1 MLLRSL
7 HIASRQLFYLLAI
20 SIIVGLLG
28 LIAAVWLSDE
38 VAKRKDELASWASQ
52 KTGYPVTIEQAG
64 LYWFDLIPKL
74 EVRQVAVMQKDGEA
88 PILTA
93 SQVYLTL
100 DLLQTLTQGEPVLAD
115 ASIRQARLAVE
126 RDQNGQFQLT
136 GLQAGRRTAPRTTT
150 LPEVLRWFSWLK
162 QLELSQIQL
171 TYTDIPNPSLSGS
184 YLLQQLELAFARQ
197 QWQAIADIA
206 LPQQIGSNL
215 RLSAKLEVDDNFAIQ
230 AWQGSFNTED
240 MSLSPLLSDI
250 NLDGVQIESGLV
262 SASVNASQ
270 SQTGE
275 LNADMELIVSDAL
288 LSSDKS
294 EEEFDQVALDRLQG
308 HFRFASEQQNW
319 ELTGDSLLL
328 QMAGETWPAT
338 RFEVNKTADGVV
350 SASAD
355 YLRLSDL
362 TSIALLLNTAPD
374 WLVTTKPAGDVE
386 KLAVR
391 YQLGQG
397 PQKVHAQV
405 GAMAML
411 PWQDYPGANDLSFT
425 LDWQQDQGQLSLNSH
440 QTTIYADTWLKD
452 AVFLDSIT
460 GTISWRRQENNW
472 HVLAEE
478 LSVWNKDLNLALNGR
493 INHQNET
500 TDTDLRLAL
509 QDINVNQWRAYV
521 PERIL
526 PDDFEKWSRGAFR
539 EGVIREGLIELSG
552 NPAAFPFDKEPEQ
565 GKFDM
570 HLEVE
575 NTRLHYAEGWPDL
588 MQVNGQI
595 SGKGN
600 DLLIKSQS
608 GSIAGFAFK
617 DVTTTISNLVRHKPI
632 LRVDGLLSG
641 TTSDALAFLQN
652 SPLKKRFASVADW
665 MEATGRSDIKLELMV
680 PLVDPNATQATGYVS
695 FVDSQLTT
703 QAVPG
708 LQVTAINGQL
718 EFDNHGV
725 KAQAI
730 QAQALNEPVTI
741 DVIPEDALTRVDISG
756 RSTTA
761 SLRNMWPA
769 LIPDFA
775 DGDSAYLTQVLI
787 SEPEQG
793 EFDVAV
799 TIRSDLR
806 GISIDAPEPLGKL
819 ASQRKPLM
827 IRIETDTQPIYHLSL
842 DKWLNASLTEREEKL
857 TGQIMLGGEQ
867 SRANGDGLT
876 LGGYIDSL
884 NLDDWLDW
892 QTRQQSAEGGPP
904 LVDTVQ
910 LRLGQLLLAE
920 QAVNDL
926 AINASQSSGQWQVQ
940 LDSSQIKGDITLP
953 KAISNET
960 PLAVRLD
967 HLRLNLSEDSSD
979 EPERKAELWP
989 ALRLDIAEFELNKMQ
1004 LGSLNLRA
1012 NRTENSWAIEAAS
1025 LRSPV
1030 LQASLTGSWTQS
1042 SVVDRSQFD
1051 IVASSDDLKALLAY
1065 YGYQEVVEARQVQLN
1080 SQLNWR
1086 GNPAQFSLDTMQGQL
1101 DLSVGRGSLIEVE
1114 PGAAGR
1120 IFGLLSIA
1128 AIPRRLAL
1136 DFSDLF
1142 GKGFDFSAITG
1153 HFTFAGG
1160 IARTDDLIM
1169 RGDSA
1174 LIEVAGPVYLVEK
1187 TYDQVVK
1194 VTPEVSSTLPIAGA
1208 VAGGPVGLGVGT
1220 AILLVDKI
1228 AGTLF
1233 DREIVNLI
1241 SYQYALTGPWDS
1253 PKLNVVTPTPTQGPS
1268 IP

>member
-7 HIASRQLFYLLAI
+7 HIASRQLFYLLAVL
-20 SIIVGLLG
+20 IIVGLLG
-28 LIAAVWLSDE
+28 LMAAVWLSEE

-52 KTGYPVTIEQAG
+52 KTGYPVTIGEAG

-74 EVRQVAVMQKDGEA
+74 EVRQVTIMQKDGDA

-93 SQVYLTL
+93 AQVYLTL
-100 DLLQTLTQGEPVLAD
+100 DLLQTLSQGEPVVAD
-115 ASIRQARLAVE
+115 ASIREAKLAVN
-126 RDQNGQFQLT
+126 RDQNGQFQLI
-136 GLQAGRRTAPRTTT
+136 GLQAGRKAQRTTT

-171 TYTDIPNPSLSGS
+171 SYTDIPHPALSGN
-184 YLLQQLELAFARQ
+184 YRLQQLDLAFASQEWR
-197 QWQAIADIA
+197 ATADIA
-206 LPQQIGSNL
+206 LPEQIGSSL
-215 RLSAKLEVDDNFAIQ
+215 QLSAELDVDDNFLIQ
-230 AWQGSFNTED
+230 AWQGSFDTED

-250 NLDGVQIESGLV
+250 NLDGMQIESGLV
-262 SASVNASQ
+262 TASVTASQ
-270 SQTGE
+270 TQKGE
-275 LNADMELIVSDAL
+275 INADMALIVSDAL

-294 EEEFDQVALDRLQG
+294 AEEFDQVALDRLQG
-308 HFRFASEQQNW
+308 QFSFSSQQQSW
-319 ELTGDSLLL
+319 QLMGDSLLL
-328 QMAGETWPAT
+328 QMAGEPWPYT
-338 RFEVNKTADGVV
+338 RFEVNKTADGIV
-350 SASAD
+350 STTAD

-397 PQKVHAQV
+397 LKQV
-405 GAMAML
+405 QGQVEAMAML

-452 AVFLDSIT
+452 AVFLDSLT
-460 GTISWRRQENNW
+460 GNISWRQQDDNW

-478 LSVWNKDLNLALNGR
+478 LRVWNKDLNLALNGR
-493 INHQNET
+493 VNHQNAL

-509 QDINVNQWRAYV
+509 QDINVKHWRDYV

-526 PDDFEKWSRGAFR
+526 PDDFEKWSREAFK
-539 EGVIREGLIELSG
+539 EGVIRQGQIELSG
-552 NPAAFPFDKEPEQ
+552 NPSAFPFDKEPEQ
-565 GKFDM
+565 GRFSM
-570 HLEVE
+570 NLEVE
-575 NTRLHYAEGWPDL
+575 NTQLHYGEGWPDL

-595 SGKGN
+595 SGQGN

-617 DVTTTISNLVRHKPI
+617 DVTTTISNLVRPNPI
-632 LRVDGLLSG
+632 LRVDGVLAG

-665 MEATGRSDIKLELMV
+665 VEVKGRSDIKLELMV
-680 PLVDPNATQATGYVS
+680 PLIDPDATQAKGHVS
-695 FVDSQLTT
+695 FVDSQLST

-718 EFDNHGV
+718 QFDNQGV
-725 KAQAI
+725 SAQAI
-730 QAQALNEPVTI
+730 QAQALNEPVLI
-741 DVIPEDALTRVDISG
+741 DVVPEDDLTRVDISG
-756 RSTTA
+756 HSTMTN
-761 SLRNMWPA
+761 LRDQWPE

-775 DGDSAYLTQVLI
+775 TGDSEYLTQVLI
-787 SEPEQG
+787 SEPQEG

-799 TIRSDLR
+799 NIRSDLR
-806 GISIDAPEPLGKL
+806 GVTIDAPEPLGKL
-819 ASQRKPLM
+819 ASQRKPLSL
-827 IRIETDTQPIYHLSL
+827 RIETDAQPVYHLSL
-842 DKWLNASLTEREEKL
+842 DKWLNASLTEREDKFA
-857 TGQIMLGGEQ
+857 GQIMLGGAQ
-867 SRANGDGLT
+867 SRASGDSLM
-876 LGGYIDSL
+876 LGGNIDKL

-892 QTRQQSAEGGPP
+892 QSRQQRSEGGSL
-904 LVDTVQ
+904 LVDKVQ
-910 LRLGQLLLAE
+910 LRLGQLSVAE
-920 QAVNDL
+920 QTVDEL
-926 AINASQSSGQWQVQ
+926 TVNASQSRGQWLVD
-940 LDSSQIKGDITLP
+940 LDSTQVKGEIILP
-953 KAISNET
+953 HTISNQS
-960 PLAVRLD
+960 PLTVRLD
-967 HLRLNLSEDSSD
+967 HLRLNLDDESAD
-979 EPERKAELWP
+979 EPVHKAELWP
-989 ALRLDIAEFELNKMQ
+989 ALRLDIAEFELNEMQ

-1012 NRTENSWAIEAAS
+1012 NRTENSWAVEAAS
-1025 LRSPV
+1025 LQSPV
-1030 LQASLTGSWTQS
+1030 LQASLSGSWTRT
-1042 SVVDRSQFD
+1042 SVTDRSQFD

-1086 GNPAQFSLDTMQGQL
+1086 GNPADFSVETMQGEL

-1153 HFTFAGG
+1153 QFSFADGV
-1160 IARTDDLIM
+1160 ARTDDLVM

-1174 LIEVAGPVYLVEK
+1174 LIEVAGPIHLVDK
-1187 TYDQVVK
+1187 TYDQIVK

-1253 PKLNVVTPTPTQGPS
+1253 PRLNVMTPKPAQGPS